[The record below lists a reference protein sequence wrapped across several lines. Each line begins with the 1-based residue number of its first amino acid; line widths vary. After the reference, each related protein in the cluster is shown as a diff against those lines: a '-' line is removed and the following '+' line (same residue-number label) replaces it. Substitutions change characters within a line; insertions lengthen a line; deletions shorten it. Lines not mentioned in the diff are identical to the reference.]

1 MDDSDELVK
10 EFVTECNDYLDQLD
24 RDILALERSPSDQE
38 VRDSVFRAI
47 HTIKGNCG
55 YLGLSK
61 LEAVAHA
68 GESLLSRVREG
79 EIAVT
84 SDVVSVM
91 LRVIDAVRVVVG
103 HVEANGS
110 EGEEDHA
117 PLIRLISD
125 LQKTGRIAA
134 EQHAAVPTE
143 DVAPRGPEST
153 IRVDVDLLDK
163 LMSLVGELVLSRN
176 QILQF
181 ATTPDGAALAAVS
194 QHLNLITSELQ
205 ERVMKTRMQPIATV
219 WSKFP
224 RLVRDLTNEL
234 GKLVRIEMEGRETE
248 LDKTI
253 IEAIKDPLT
262 HLVRN
267 AVDHGLEEPAT
278 RVGAGK
284 AAEGRLLLRAYHEGG
299 QVIIE
304 IADDGGGIDIEGVK
318 KRSIERGLLT
328 PQQAVRLGDREVA
341 ELIFTPGFSTAAK
354 VTSVSGRG
362 VGMDVV
368 KTHISKI
375 GGTIDI
381 QTTRGAG
388 TTFRVKIPLTLA
400 IIPALIVS
408 SAKQRF
414 AIPQVN
420 LVELVLL
427 EGEAAVRG
435 LETVH
440 GAPVYRL
447 RGDLLPL
454 VFLNAEFGDEQPD
467 WRPAPGAPVN
477 IIVLQA
483 DDQLFGLVVDEINDT
498 QEIVVKPLQKR
509 LKDIPLYA
517 GATVMGDGRVQL
529 ILDVL
534 GIAHR
539 AHVLGRIHDTGSET
553 KDGASD
559 ADGDL
564 AALLLVQ
571 TEDNGRGAIPLSL
584 VARLEEFPRSAI
596 ELVGGRKVVQYR
608 QEILPLIDLR
618 DALPERRL
626 EPRSVAETNGGEVA
640 RVVVYSELGRSM
652 GIIVPNIIDI
662 VEERLEILSD
672 TTRAGVSG
680 CAVIQERVTELLDV
694 QGMIR
699 AADPSFFDRK
709 RDAATAQG

>member
-1 MDDSDELVK
+1 MDESDDLVK

-68 GESLLSRVREG
+68 GESLLSRVRDG

-84 SDVVSVM
+84 NDVVTVM
-91 LRVIDAVRVVVG
+91 LRVIDAVKVVVG
-103 HVEANGS
+103 NVEARGE
-110 EGEEDHA
+110 EGDEDHA
-117 PLIRLISD
+117 PLIRVISD
-125 LQKTGRIAA
+125 LQKTGRITGDQQSTLPA
-134 EQHAAVPTE
+134 EDLAT
-143 DVAPRGPEST
+143 RGPEST
-153 IRVDVDLLDK
+153 IRVDVSLLDK

-176 QILQF
+176 QIVQF
-181 ATTPDGAALAAVS
+181 ASTQAGTSLTTAS

-224 RLVRDLTNEL
+224 RLVRDLTTEM

-253 IEAIKDPLT
+253 IEAIKGPLT

-267 AVDHGLEEPAT
+267 AIDHGLEEPAV
-278 RVGAGK
+278 RVAAGK
-284 AAEGRLLLRAYHEGG
+284 QAEGRLLLRAYHEGG

-304 IADDGGGIDIEGVK
+304 IADDGRGIDIERVRQ
-318 KRSIERGLLT
+318 RSIERGLLT
-328 PQQAVRLGDREVA
+328 AQQGARLGDREVA
-341 ELIFTPGFSTAAK
+341 ELIFTAGFSTAAK

-368 KTHISKI
+368 KTHIGKI

-381 QTTRGAG
+381 QSVAGAG

-408 SAKQRF
+408 SAQQRF

-427 EGEAAVRG
+427 EGEAAIAG

-454 VFLNAEFGDEQPD
+454 VFFNAELGHEAQD
-467 WRPAPGAPVN
+467 WRPAPGAPIN

-483 DDQLFGLVVDEINDT
+483 DERLFGLVVDEINDT
-498 QEIVVKPLQKR
+498 QEIVVKPLQKQ
-509 LKDIPLYA
+509 LKHIPLYA

-539 AHVLGRIHDTGSET
+539 ANVLGGIHESGAADGSADT
-553 KDGASD
+553 D
-559 ADGDL
+559 ADGDVE
-564 AALLLVQ
+564 ALLLVQ
-571 TEDNGRGAIPLSL
+571 TDDNGRGAIPLSL
-584 VARLEEFPRSAI
+584 VARLEEFPRAAI

-608 QEILPLIDLR
+608 EEILPLIELR

-626 EPRSVAETNGGEVA
+626 APRSAVDAEGGVV
-640 RVVVYSELGRSM
+640 RVVVHSDLGRSM

-662 VEERLEILSD
+662 VEERLGILSD
-672 TTRAGVSG
+672 STRTGVSG
-680 CAVIQERVTELLDV
+680 CAVIQERVTEILDV
-694 QGMIR
+694 QDMIR
-699 AADPSFFDRK
+699 TADPSFFDRD
-709 RDAATAQG
+709 RDIKTA